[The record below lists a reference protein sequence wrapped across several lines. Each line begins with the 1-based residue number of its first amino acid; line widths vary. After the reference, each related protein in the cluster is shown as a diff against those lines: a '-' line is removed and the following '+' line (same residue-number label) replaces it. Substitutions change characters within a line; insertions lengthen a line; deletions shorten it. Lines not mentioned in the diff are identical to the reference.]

1 MAGLGKKRTIL
12 TWLPGVLVC
21 AEAAAAEMRIMDNM
35 IKARFNDVNLILLHA
50 IYKLFLHKFLKTKG
64 RPHRNPAFLGVKP

>member
-1 MAGLGKKRTIL
+1 MAGLGKKRTAF
-12 TWLPGVLVC
+12 TWLPGVRVW
-21 AEAAAAEMRIMDNM
+21 AEAATAEMRIMDNI
-35 IKARFNDVNLILLHA
+35 IKVRFNDVNLILLRA